1 MVYSQP
7 WWHVSGTPQSEE
19 SDRLDVGG
27 NNAEKE
33 RPTTVA
39 PQSASVGNNGQEQ
52 QNVPSSI
59 SPTIGEHL
67 DPNAQMELVGHSIM
81 LKPFAYPDPHYGG
94 IMTSYGPHMVY
105 PNLYGI
111 PQTRMP
117 LPLEMEEEPVYVN
130 AKQYH
135 GILRRRQSR
144 AKAELEKKVVKVRK
158 PYLHESR
165 HQHAMRRARGCGG
178 RFLNTKK
185 LDINNNNNASSATEK
200 GTNSRT
206 TLSTQSASSSGS
218 DHLFVSCLNTSAD
231 QCKGKELVFQ
241 DIHSNGLSSKDGSP
255 SEDSEA
261 DGDY

>member
-1 MVYSQP
+1 MKYDKQIKKKKTK
-7 WWHVSGTPQSEE
+7 HTVSNELLVSK
-19 SDRLDVGG
+19 LI
-27 NNAEKE
+27 
-33 RPTTVA
+33 
-39 PQSASVGNNGQEQ
+39 
-52 QNVPSSI
+52 SI
-59 SPTIGEHL
+59 FL
-67 DPNAQMELVGHSIM
+67 LYAQ
-81 LKPFAYPDPHYGG
+81 
-94 IMTSYGPHMVY
+94 
-105 PNLYGI
+105 
-111 PQTRMP
+111 
-117 LPLEMEEEPVYVN
+117 
-130 AKQYH
+130 
-135 GILRRRQSR
+135 
-144 AKAELEKKVVKVRK
+144 